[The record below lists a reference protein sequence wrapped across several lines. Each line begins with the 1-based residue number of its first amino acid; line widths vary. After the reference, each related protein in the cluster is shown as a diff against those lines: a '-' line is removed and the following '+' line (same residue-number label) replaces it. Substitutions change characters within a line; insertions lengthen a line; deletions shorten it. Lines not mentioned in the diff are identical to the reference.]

1 MMWMVNSIDSMVMKE
16 KTTIFLRVVAILF
29 TFHFSLLTSF
39 AQADSA
45 KVFGYLNYQTALQQ
59 MPQYALVQQ
68 QMAELRSQ
76 YEAEMQRVTN
86 EFNRKYEEFLEGQ
99 HEFPKTILQKRQT
112 ELQELM
118 TRNIAFK
125 EESRRQLAVAEQEAL
140 APLKQRLAETVAK
153 IASELRLNL
162 VVNTASD
169 ACPYINPERSID
181 LNPLVTDAL
190 Q

>member
-1 MMWMVNSIDSMVMKE
+1 MKRLILLIFTMVALTVSAQDS
-16 KTTIFLRVVAILF
+16 TAVVR
-29 TFHFSLLTSF
+29 
-39 AQADSA
+39 
-45 KVFGYLNYQTALQQ
+45 FGYLNYQQALQS

-68 QMAELRSQ
+68 KMADLRQQ

-118 TRNIAFK
+118 TRNVTFK
-125 EESRRQLAVAEQEAL
+125 EESRKQLADAEREAL
-140 APLKQRLAETVAK
+140 APLKIFLSETVAR
-153 IASELRLNL
+153 IASERGLAL

-169 ACPYINPERSID
+169 ACPYINPAWGED
-181 LNPLVTDAL
+181 LNQFVSDAL
-190 Q
+190 K

>member
-1 MMWMVNSIDSMVMKE
+1 MKRLILLIFTMVALTVSAQDS
-16 KTTIFLRVVAILF
+16 TAVVR
-29 TFHFSLLTSF
+29 
-39 AQADSA
+39 
-45 KVFGYLNYQTALQQ
+45 FGYLNYQQALQS

-68 QMAELRSQ
+68 KMADLRQQ

-118 TRNIAFK
+118 TRNVTFK
-125 EESRRQLAVAEQEAL
+125 EESRKQLADAEREAL
-140 APLKQRLAETVAK
+140 APLKILLSETVAR
-153 IASELRLNL
+153 IASERGLAL

-169 ACPYINPERSID
+169 ACPYINPAWGED
-181 LNPLVTDAL
+181 LNQFVSDAL
-190 Q
+190 K

>member
-1 MMWMVNSIDSMVMKE
+1 MVALTVSAQDS
-16 KTTIFLRVVAILF
+16 TAVVR
-29 TFHFSLLTSF
+29 
-39 AQADSA
+39 
-45 KVFGYLNYQTALQQ
+45 FGYLNYQQALQS

-68 QMAELRSQ
+68 KMADLRQQ

-118 TRNIAFK
+118 TRNVTFK
-125 EESRRQLAVAEQEAL
+125 EESRKQLADAEREAL
-140 APLKQRLAETVAK
+140 APLKILLSETVAR
-153 IASELRLNL
+153 IASERGLAL

-169 ACPYINPERSID
+169 ACPYINPAWGED
-181 LNPLVTDAL
+181 LNQFVSDAL
-190 Q
+190 K